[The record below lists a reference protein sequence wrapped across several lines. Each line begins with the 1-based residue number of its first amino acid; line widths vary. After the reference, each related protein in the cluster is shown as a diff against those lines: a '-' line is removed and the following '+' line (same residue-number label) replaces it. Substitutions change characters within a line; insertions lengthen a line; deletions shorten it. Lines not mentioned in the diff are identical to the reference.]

1 MIRPSAEEV
10 RNAGMPDSL
19 QRVIALGAAVLTLP
33 LVALLALAVRLDSP
47 GPALYVSRRVGAGGR
62 IFTCFKIRTLSS
74 EKTGGARIT
83 HGTDQRITRVG
94 AVLRRTRLDELPQ
107 LWNVVRGEMRLVGPR
122 PEDPAFVDL
131 ADPLHAQV
139 FAGRP
144 GITGLT
150 QILYSDE
157 ADRLR
162 PDDPEGQY
170 RAEILP
176 TKLRIDAAYLR
187 HRSSALDIWIL
198 ARTPR
203 AARGRPVGAP
213 AWLAAEL
220 AAEPTDPSIREAA
233 HAAI

>member
-1 MIRPSAEEV
+1 
-10 RNAGMPDSL
+10 MPDPL
-19 QRVIALGAAVLTLP
+19 QRMLALAAAALTLP
-33 LVALLALAVRLDSP
+33 LVALLALAIRLDSP
-47 GPALYVSRRVGAGGR
+47 GPALYPSRRVGAGGR
-62 IFTCFKIRTLSS
+62 IFTCFKLRTLSADGM
-74 EKTGGARIT
+74 GGARIT
-83 HGTDQRITRVG
+83 HGADRRITRVG

-131 ADPLHAQV
+131 ADPLHARV
-139 FAGRP
+139 FSGRP

-157 ADRLR
+157 ADRLG

-176 TKLRIDAAYLR
+176 AKLRIDAAYLR
-187 HRSSALDIWIL
+187 HRSLALDLWIL

-203 AARGRPVGAP
+203 AARGRPVSAP
-213 AWLAAEL
+213 AWLSAEL
-220 AAEPTDPSIREAA
+220 AADSRDPAIREAA